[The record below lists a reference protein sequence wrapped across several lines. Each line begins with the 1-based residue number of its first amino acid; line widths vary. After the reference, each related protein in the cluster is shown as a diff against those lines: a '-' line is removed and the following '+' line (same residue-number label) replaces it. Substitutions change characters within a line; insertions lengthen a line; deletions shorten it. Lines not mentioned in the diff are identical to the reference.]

1 MKDLDAMLF
10 IASRSSENRL
20 RAIMRTARLAGPVA
34 LTDQLRTN
42 GVLKGGQENCV
53 IASLQPRQN
62 LRALEPDEKCQALK

>member
-1 MKDLDAMLF
+1 
-10 IASRSSENRL
+10 
-20 RAIMRTARLAGPVA
+20 MRTARLAGPVA
-34 LTDQLRTN
+34 LKDQLRTN